1 MAHQPSDEVLRGD
14 EFVQIDFGDES
25 ERFACQLGN
34 QAGRMRIGNWLIG
47 NGCVGVAVTARLSI
61 FVMRTLI
68 VIVLVIYVI
77 NC

>member
-1 MAHQPSDEVLRGD
+1 
-14 EFVQIDFGDES
+14 
-25 ERFACQLGN
+25 
-34 QAGRMRIGNWLIG
+34 MRIGNWLIG